1 MMKGYVKSKF
11 PLPSVTLT
19 SRNSL
24 LQGNYRY
31 QVFLCCSRSVLDI
44 HKHVCICTHTYAP
57 SFLALVVEQNAL
69 CSVLCFFI
77 NNRSWKAFNVNIYS
91 SASFFLI
98 TIQHPIVPFQCTL
111 SSSQSLAI
119 TKNAIVNQ
127 RNFRIILSSS
137 FFLIQLGFQVD
148 LP

>member
-1 MMKGYVKSKF
+1 MTKGYVKSKF

-19 SRNSL
+19 SRNAL
-24 LQGNYRY
+24 LRGNRLY
-31 QVFLCCSRSVLDI
+31 QIFLYCCRNIPEI
-44 HKHVCICTHTYAP
+44 HKHVCMRIQTYVPSFWVLTVVWYAP
-57 SFLALVVEQNAL
+57 

-98 TIQHPIVPFQCTL
+98 TIQHPIVPSQCTL

-119 TKNAIVNQ
+119 TKNATVNQ
-127 RNFRIILSSS
+127 RNFRFILSIL
-137 FFLIQLGFQVD
+137 FF
-148 LP
+148 